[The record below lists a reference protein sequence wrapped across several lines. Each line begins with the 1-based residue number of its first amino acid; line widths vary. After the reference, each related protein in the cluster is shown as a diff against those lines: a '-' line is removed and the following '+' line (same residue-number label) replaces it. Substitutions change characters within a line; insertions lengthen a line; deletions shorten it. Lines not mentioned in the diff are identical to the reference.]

1 MTVSTSNILN
11 RFRTLNEG
19 KEWRDQIKP
28 FNFFLCG
35 YQVKVDGKKPVKPLS
50 PFTKDPQSIVHEP
63 FIDYDGTIKQGLEY
77 FKPFSKTILQYVDH
91 PESKYDG
98 DIGQLERKH
107 IIVTEIVHIG
117 KEANNIED
125 EPLEMGNVQ
134 VF

>member
-1 MTVSTSNILN
+1 MRPVRLNKDWNISS
-11 RFRTLNEG
+11 
-19 KEWRDQIKP
+19 
-28 FNFFLCG
+28 
-35 YQVKVDGKKPVKPLS
+35 PL
-50 PFTKDPQSIVHEP
+50 
-63 FIDYDGTIKQGLEY
+63 
-77 FKPFSKTILQYVDH
+77 SKTILQYVDH

-134 VF
+134 VFRNEEKERLRIVEMRQCEAERQGVDRKTRWRMKEKVCPVGRI